1 MFNNGE
7 WVIYNGDLIK
17 NALGFIEESNDE
29 TSIVTLILNGRNDTK
44 LFRQLQA
51 LNTDLKPAHDSIVYS
66 FEEISFL
73 INLALD
79 TNDEEW
85 FQALIKGIKVET

>member
-1 MFNNGE
+1 MFKNGE

-17 NALGFIEESNDE
+17 NTLGFVAESNNE

-44 LFRQLQA
+44 LLRQLQA
-51 LNTDLKPAHDSIVYS
+51 LNTVLTPAPDNIIYS
-66 FEEISFL
+66 NDESAFL

-85 FQALIKGIKVET
+85 FQALTKGIEVNS